1 MHEGKRN
8 PRLAGLAMVALTIS
22 SWAAAAD
29 DSATAGGLLKDAATE
44 VSYLSFDRALP
55 LFREAEPLAEKNSPQ
70 WQQAV
75 FGQAVCLHQ
84 IAPATAER
92 LAEASR
98 LYRQLAENPGVY
110 SAQSMMALG
119 RIAELVDYL
128 GDVPDRPA
136 ARQWYEKARL
146 AVGDD
151 APLAS
156 EARLRFAATYIQ
168 EMAAEPVRKGIGLLE
183 DWLAKHPTNPLAS
196 AMWQYAGDTY
206 FYPLNEYAR
215 AIDCYL
221 KADALGLLEKGR
233 EGPLYWRIANL
244 AERVG
249 DREVAVR
256 YYTRIITQTPTS
268 GKAYESQLAL
278 KRLGAP
284 VPPIELFRKPPP
296 TTAPAEGVR

>member
-1 MHEGKRN
+1 M
-8 PRLAGLAMVALTIS
+8 ALTIS

-29 DSATAGGLLKDAATE
+29 DGVAAAGLLRDAATE
-44 VSYLSFDRALP
+44 VSYLSFDRAFP
-55 LFREAEPLAEKNSPQ
+55 LFRQAEQLAPDGSPQ

-75 FGQAVCLHQ
+75 FGEAVCLQQ

-98 LYRQLAENPGVY
+98 LYRQLAEKPGAY

-156 EARLRFAATYIQ
+156 EAQLRFAATYVQ
-168 EMAAEPVRKGIGLLE
+168 ETEAEPVRKGISILE
-183 DWLAKHPTNPLAS
+183 DWLAKHPANPLAS

-215 AIDCYL
+215 AIHCYL

-233 EGPLYWRIANL
+233 EGPLCWRIANL

-249 DREVAVR
+249 DRDVAVR
-256 YYTRIITQTPTS
+256 YYTKVIVKTPAG

-284 VPPIELFRKPPP
+284 VPPIELFKKPAS